1 MLSKVAAL
9 SSLPAG
15 SLTTAGVRQQKIIE
29 NTQRQHD
36 VKDKHKSNV
45 KTNTLSLGGSQ
56 KLQPLANRPQRST
69 NNASTSYKSRPL
81 FESKLAGKSI
91 LNWYLITFL
100 SQNTSLSSKGI
111 NGWMLITEDCRGNT
125 LNKQLLLI
133 NNNNYS
139 GKRTALTSYGWKH
152 FEFTWFEREEVSPLC
167 LSPLRCTSATLP
179 LSFLL
184 PCCYSI
190 IWSENLSG
198 I

>member
-29 NTQRQHD
+29 KTQRQHD

-45 KTNTLSLGGSQ
+45 KTNTLSLGGAQ
-56 KLQPLANRPQRST
+56 KLQSLANRPQRST

-81 FESKLAGKSI
+81 FESKLAGKNI

-100 SQNTSLSSKGI
+100 SQNTSLLSKEI

-125 LNKQLLLI
+125 FNKQLLLI
-133 NNNNYS
+133 NNNYNR
-139 GKRTALTSYGWKH
+139 KRAALTS
-152 FEFTWFEREEVSPLC
+152 
-167 LSPLRCTSATLP
+167 
-179 LSFLL
+179 
-184 PCCYSI
+184 
-190 IWSENLSG
+190 
-198 I
+198 

>member
-29 NTQRQHD
+29 KTQRQPD

-81 FESKLAGKSI
+81 FESILAGQK
-91 LNWYLITFL
+91 Y
-100 SQNTSLSSKGI
+100 
-111 NGWMLITEDCRGNT
+111 
-125 LNKQLLLI
+125 
-133 NNNNYS
+133 
-139 GKRTALTSYGWKH
+139 
-152 FEFTWFEREEVSPLC
+152 FEMV
-167 LSPLRCTSATLP
+167 
-179 LSFLL
+179 
-184 PCCYSI
+184 I
-190 IWSENLSG
+190 
-198 I
+198 